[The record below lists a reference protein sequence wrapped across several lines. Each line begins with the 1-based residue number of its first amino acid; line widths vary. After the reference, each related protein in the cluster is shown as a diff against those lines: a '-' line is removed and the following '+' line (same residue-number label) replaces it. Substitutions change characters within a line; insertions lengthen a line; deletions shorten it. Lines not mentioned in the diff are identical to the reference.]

1 MPQKKEKIWVKMT
14 NKFKNLNI
22 FSKKSEKIQK
32 YASSIQSNDYNTIS
46 FVEKLLHDVTKWKF
60 IAIGLLLII
69 GLLFFKSGNK
79 NAVNTYKNFIAVIE
93 IDGVIETDSY
103 RTEILDKLVE
113 NKSLKGVFLKINS
126 PGGTI
131 TGSEILY
138 NEIKRLREVV
148 PVYSLI
154 YDLGASGGYMTA
166 LGSTQIFAHESSIT
180 GSIGVLMQS
189 LEVEDLANKIGA
201 RMRTYRSSQY
211 KGQPDSFKKATP
223 EIDEYMR
230 ETIEKNHNFFS
241 QIVVSERKIPA
252 EQMLNIANGKIFM
265 GKEAVA
271 LQLIDG
277 IANEQMVKKML
288 EEKAGKYD
296 FVEVSLKKDEK
307 TGIVSQIID
316 DILNGKKESLYG
328 AKVMAVMKL

>member
-1 MPQKKEKIWVKMT
+1 MTDKIKKFNV
-14 NKFKNLNI
+14 FQ
-22 FSKKSEKIQK
+22 KKSEKIQRN
-32 YASSIQSNDYNTIS
+32 ASLIQTNDYNTIS

-60 IAIGLLLII
+60 IAVGLLLVI
-69 GLLFFKSGNK
+69 GLLFFKTDKK
-79 NAVNTYKNFIAVIE
+79 NVANTYKNFIAVVE

-103 RTEILDKLVE
+103 RTEILDKLAE

-138 NEIKRLREVV
+138 NEIKRLREIV

-154 YDLGASGGYMTA
+154 YDLGASGGYMVA
-166 LGSTQIFAHESSIT
+166 LGSSQIFAHESSIT

-189 LEVEDLANKIGA
+189 LEVEDLASKIGA

-211 KGQPDSFKKATP
+211 KGQPDPFKKATP

-230 ETIEKNHNFFS
+230 ETIEANHKFFA
-241 QIVVSERKIPA
+241 QIVANERKLPA
-252 EQMLNIANGKIFM
+252 EQMPNIANGKIFM

-288 EEKAGKYD
+288 QETAGKHD
-296 FVEVSLKKDEK
+296 FVEVSLKEDEK
-307 TGIVSQIID
+307 KGFVSQIID
-316 DILNGKKESLYG
+316 DVLNGKKQGLYG
-328 AKVMAVMKL
+328 TKVMAIMKL